1 MNKVLFVRMGAV
13 EDRWNYICPH
23 CQREAGDEA
32 THIVLQCVAWATERQ
47 RLLGKWISKFRRSQG
62 SDAAQRQEDFGALYS
77 LAGGKVR
84 VANLQYREVRRG
96 FLYGG
101 AREGINQG
109 GGLDADESD
118 TESDEE
124 EENPP
129 VASGLGQK
137 PAGPISLAEHNEMLH
152 EEKMEIALAHE
163 RVQNLEEPNQ
173 ELPEPEQGEDDD
185 GSGPDRPLFAAM
197 AEFLQTIE
205 PGRRATLA
213 ELQRQKLR

>member
-1 MNKVLFVRMGAV
+1 
-13 EDRWNYICPH
+13 
-23 CQREAGDEA
+23 
-32 THIVLQCVAWATERQ
+32 
-47 RLLGKWISKFRRSQG
+47 
-62 SDAAQRQEDFGALYS
+62 
-77 LAGGKVR
+77 
-84 VANLQYREVRRG
+84 
-96 FLYGG
+96 
-101 AREGINQG
+101 
-109 GGLDADESD
+109 
-118 TESDEE
+118 
-124 EENPP
+124 
-129 VASGLGQK
+129 
-137 PAGPISLAEHNEMLH
+137 MLH